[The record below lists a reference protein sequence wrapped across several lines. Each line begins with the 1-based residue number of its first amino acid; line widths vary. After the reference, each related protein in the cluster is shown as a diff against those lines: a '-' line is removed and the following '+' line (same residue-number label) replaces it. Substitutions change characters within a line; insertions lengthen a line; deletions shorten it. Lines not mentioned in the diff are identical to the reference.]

1 LPICKEAVHINLGN
15 FGWAELLALLIPLVL
30 LELGL
35 LVWALLDIIRR
46 ERVTGG
52 NKVVWILVVVLI
64 NLIGPI
70 VYFLFGRKEGT
81 AEDDDDKS

>member
-1 LPICKEAVHINLGN
+1 MNLDNIDLAQLLP
-15 FGWAELLALLIPLVL
+15 LLIPVVL

-46 ERVTGG
+46 KRVKGG

-64 NLIGPI
+64 NVIGPI
-70 VYFLFGRKEGT
+70 VYFLFGRE
-81 AEDDDDKS
+81 EDSPEKDTGST

>member
-1 LPICKEAVHINLGN
+1 MNLDNINL
-15 FGWAELLALLIPLVL
+15 AQLLPLLIPIML

-52 NKVVWILVVVLI
+52 NKVIWILVIVLVST
-64 NLIGPI
+64 IGPI

-81 AEDDDDKS
+81 AEDDEAKS